1 MGGAGL
7 QCRTPED
14 EVCGPE
20 VDSEGPSSGVITLP
34 EVVIEGRVPAGTATD
49 GGEAIE
55 VDDAVVQ
62 QLVDDA
68 LQLGAAQWPESPPDA
83 AQAAWYDVLTRRN
96 RAPQDVNLAAA
107 EHYLYAR
114 YAALQDGA
122 ASGVGMAVLAAG
134 YDAVKAVAFGLG
146 VEDWLSTDGTT
157 PSRPTVG
164 STRWG
169 MAGAVDGISG
179 D

>member
-1 MGGAGL
+1 MLGPALG
-7 QCRTPED
+7 CRTPED
-14 EVCGPE
+14 EVC
-20 VDSEGPSSGVITLP
+20 
-34 EVVIEGRVPAGTATD
+34 AAD
-49 GGEAIE
+49 GGEATE
-55 VDDAVVQ
+55 VDDGVVAA
-62 QLVDDA
+62 LVQEA
-68 LQLGAAQWPESPPDA
+68 IATGAAQWPESPTDA

-114 YAALQDGA
+114 YSAMEDGPV
-122 ASGVGMAVLAAG
+122 GGMGMAVLAAG

-164 STRWG
+164 SARWG
-169 MAGAVDGISG
+169 VAGAIDGSG
-179 D
+179 N